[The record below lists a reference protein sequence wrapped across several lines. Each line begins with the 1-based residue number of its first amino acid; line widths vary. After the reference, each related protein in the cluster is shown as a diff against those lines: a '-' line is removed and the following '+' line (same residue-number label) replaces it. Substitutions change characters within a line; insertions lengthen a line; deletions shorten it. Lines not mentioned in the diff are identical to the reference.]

1 MQFQHWIKYI
11 CVCGIF
17 ISIIALT
24 SCSSSKTV
32 KGENGYKTSISNNTN
47 NKNDDKISNKDNKSS
62 KKIKNKEVIKEAKK
76 WLGTKYK
83 YGGHSQKGTDCSGL
97 VMEIYLSVFNI
108 KLPRSSKEQHSFCI
122 EIKKSQLDVG
132 DLVFF
137 ATGKSKK
144 TVSHVGLYIGN
155 NEFIHSSSSKGVII
169 SNLEQSYY
177 KRTYHSSGRVK
188 K

>member
-1 MQFQHWIKYI
+1 MQFQHWVKYI
-11 CVCGIF
+11 CLCGTF
-17 ISIIALT
+17 ISIIAFT
-24 SCSSSKTV
+24 SCSTSKTV
-32 KGENGYKTSISNNTN
+32 IGDNGYKTTISNNTDN
-47 NKNDDKISNKDNKSS
+47 NIDNKIYDKSNKPT

-83 YGGHSQKGTDCSGL
+83 YGGHSKKGTDCSGL
-97 VMEIYLSVFNI
+97 VMEIYLSVYKI
-108 KLPRSSKEQHSFCI
+108 KLPRSSKEQHSFCK

-155 NEFIHSSSSKGVII
+155 DEFIHSSSSKGVII
-169 SNLEQSYY
+169 SNLEQNYY

-188 K
+188 R